1 MKESDDLKDIKH
13 LVHSNAVQGEIQI
26 GYFRFFVIFAAL
38 FMVLAISLETGLISL
53 SEQADF
59 FSLSTALIYNI
70 LLFWLL
76 KRKQYY
82 KRYLGFIS
90 STVDIALVSTAI
102 YLTRYGSNSSVV
114 SIAGSSAFAVYLP
127 VILSSLRRHDPLN
140 SLYTGCLAGIIYF
153 GMILI
158 MAKEGAFGVVLRSD
172 TGLILVHGILN
183 ECTKTAFLIVSGV
196 LGYITSKNYDF
207 LLYKGIR
214 KEKENENL
222 KFLFGRFVAPELVEK
237 IVNKEIPLTGE
248 KRVISVMFLD
258 IKNFT
263 SLSEKIEP
271 KLLVQVLNE
280 FFKCS
285 EKIISK
291 YKGFIDKFI
300 GDAIMVEFGAPL
312 YSENH
317 RERAIGCAIELRNA
331 VENISHKI
339 KDLGVDWMVSKSEL
353 ASIPVR
359 QFWELLGRRTG

>member
-1 MKESDDLKDIKH
+1 M
-13 LVHSNAVQGEIQI
+13 
-26 GYFRFFVIFAAL
+26 
-38 FMVLAISLETGLISL
+38 
-53 SEQADF
+53 
-59 FSLSTALIYNI
+59 
-70 LLFWLL
+70 
-76 KRKQYY
+76 
-82 KRYLGFIS
+82 
-90 STVDIALVSTAI
+90 
-102 YLTRYGSNSSVV
+102 
-114 SIAGSSAFAVYLP
+114 
-127 VILSSLRRHDPLN
+127 N

-158 MAKEGAFGVVLRSD
+158 MAKEGAFGVVLRSG
-172 TGLILVHGILN
+172 TGLILMHDTLN

-196 LGYITSKNYDF
+196 LAYITSKNYDF

-285 EKIISK
+285 ERIISK

-300 GDAIMVEFGAPL
+300 GDAIMVEFGSPL

-317 RERAIGCAIELRNA
+317 RERAINCAIELRNA

-339 KDLGVDWMVSKSEL
+339 KDLGVDWSLEIGIGINSGEAILGIVGAENRIGYTALGDTVNVASRLEKLTRELKKDIIIGKSVYIDKFMDLTEGP
-353 ASIPVR
+353 IPVKLKGKSK
-359 QFWELLGRRTG
+359 EMVVYPLKKNLIAPISDSILL